1 MIAKLLS
8 RLGWKRE
15 KNLADHIEEQLRCFD
30 YSPQL
35 EIVKVDLN
43 YKRRIYLSDGRHSHP
58 KNPTKYVLNSRA
70 ESSEWYSD
78 EVMAIMIAMRWVRRR
93 AQSGDDKPQ
102 PFPYIID
109 PGIFKWMDS
118 LLFNSWDEY
127 EADAE
132 VVARIAAAMKSS
144 GRFSTKEIAEI
155 ARMPA
160 EEILKKVGLE
170 IFQSPFFNK

>member
-8 RLGWKRE
+8 LLGWKRE
-15 KNLADHIEEQLRCFD
+15 KTLADHIEEQLRCFD

-43 YKRRIYLSDGRHSHP
+43 YGRRIYLSDGRHSCP
-58 KNPTKYVLNSRA
+58 KNPTMYILNNCA
-70 ESSEWYSD
+70 ESSEWYDD
-78 EVMAIMIAMRWVRRR
+78 EVMGIMVAMRWVRRR

-109 PGIFKWMDS
+109 PGVFEWMDS
-118 LLFNSWDEY
+118 LLFDSWDEY

-132 VVARIAAAMKSS
+132 IVARIAAAMKSS
-144 GRFSTKEIAEI
+144 ERFSTKEIAEI

>member
-8 RLGWKRE
+8 RLGWKR
-15 KNLADHIEEQLRCFD
+15 KKTLADLIEEQLKCFD
-30 YSPQL
+30 YFPQL
-35 EIVKVDLN
+35 EIVRADLN
-43 YKRRIYLSDGRHSHP
+43 YGRRIYLSDGRHSCP
-58 KNPTKYVLNSRA
+58 KNPTMYVLNNRT
-70 ESSEWYSD
+70 ESSGWYSD
-78 EVMAIMIAMRWVRRR
+78 EEMAIMVAMRWVRRR
-93 AQSGDDKPQ
+93 AQSGDNKPQ

-109 PGIFKWMDS
+109 PGVFKWMDS

-132 VVARIAAAMKSS
+132 VVARIAATMKSS
-144 GRFSTKEIAEI
+144 GRFSNKEIAEI

>member
-1 MIAKLLS
+1 MIAKFLS
-8 RLGWKRE
+8 RLGWKKE

-30 YSPQL
+30 YFPQL

-43 YKRRIYLSDGRHSHP
+43 YGRRIYLSDGRHSCP

-78 EVMAIMIAMRWVRRR
+78 EVMATMVAMRWIRRR

-144 GRFSTKEIAEI
+144 GRFSNKEIAEI

-160 EEILKKVGLE
+160 EEILKKVGLG